1 MERNSDMANHTLILS
16 TAKVAIPERVTID
29 FITSL
34 INRGL
39 TGIEYFGP
47 EIDNQED
54 FIEPDMKLAS
64 EEISYFE
71 FFFDT
76 EEPIEYDLLSESDVD
91 GFVLEVI
98 KKSANIDLRADE
110 KDITIHL

>member
-1 MERNSDMANHTLILS
+1 MQNHTLILS
-16 TAKVAIPERVTID
+16 TAKVAIPEGVTID

-76 EEPIEYDLLSESDVD
+76 DEPIEYDLLSETDVD
-91 GFVLEVI
+91 GFVLDLI

-110 KDITIHL
+110 KDIIVYL

>member
-1 MERNSDMANHTLILS
+1 MQTHTLILS
-16 TAKVAIPERVTID
+16 IAKIEIPKGVTID
-29 FITSL
+29 FITNL

-39 TGIEYFGP
+39 TGIEYFGV

-54 FIEPDMKLAS
+54 FVEPDMKLAS

-76 EEPIEYDLLSESDVD
+76 EVPIEYELLSETDID
-91 GFVLEVI
+91 GLLLDLI
-98 KKSANIDLRADE
+98 KKTAHINLRADE
-110 KDITIHL
+110 KDILIYL

>member
-1 MERNSDMANHTLILS
+1 MANHTLILS
-16 TAKVAIPERVTID
+16 TAKVTIPANLRID

-39 TGIEYFGP
+39 TGVEYFGP

-76 EEPIEYDLLSESDVD
+76 QETIEYDLLSEIDVD
-91 GFVLEVI
+91 GLVLDLI
-98 KKSANIDLRADE
+98 KKSTNVGLRTE
-110 KDITIHL
+110 GKDIVIYL

>member
-1 MERNSDMANHTLILS
+1 METHTLILS
-16 TAKVAIPERVTID
+16 TAKIEIPKGVTTD
-29 FITSL
+29 FITNL
-34 INRGL
+34 INQGL

-47 EIDNQED
+47 EIDNPKD

-76 EEPIEYDLLSESDVD
+76 EDPIEYDLLSETDVD
-91 GFVLEVI
+91 GFVVDLI

-110 KDITIHL
+110 KDIIIYL

>member
-1 MERNSDMANHTLILS
+1 MNNHTLILS
-16 TAKVAIPERVTID
+16 TAKVTIPVDLKID
-29 FITSL
+29 FVTSL

-47 EIDNQED
+47 EIDNPED
-54 FIEPDMKLAS
+54 FIEPDMKLAI

-76 EEPIEYDLLSESDVD
+76 EDPIEYDLLSETDVD
-91 GFVLEVI
+91 GFVLDLI
-98 KKSANIDLRADE
+98 KKSANINLRADE
-110 KDITIHL
+110 KDIIIYL

>member
-1 MERNSDMANHTLILS
+1 MENHTLILS
-16 TAKVAIPERVTID
+16 TAKIEIPKGVTIE
-29 FITSL
+29 FITNL

-39 TGIEYFGP
+39 TGIEYFGV

-54 FIEPDMKLAS
+54 FIEPDMKVAS

-76 EEPIEYDLLSESDVD
+76 DEPIEYDQLSETDVD
-91 GFVLEVI
+91 GFLLDLI
-98 KKSANIDLRADE
+98 KKSAGIELRADG
-110 KDITIHL
+110 KDITINL

>member
-1 MERNSDMANHTLILS
+1 MKNHTLILS
-16 TAKVAIPERVTID
+16 AAKVTIPENATID

-47 EIDNQED
+47 EIDSQED

-64 EEISYFE
+64 EDISHFE

-76 EEPIEYDLLSESDVD
+76 EEPIEYELLSETDVD
-91 GFVLEVI
+91 GFILDLI
-98 KKSANIDLRADE
+98 KKSANIDLRADG
-110 KDITIHL
+110 KDILVYL

>member
-1 MERNSDMANHTLILS
+1 METHTLILS
-16 TAKVAIPERVTID
+16 TAKVAIPANLTID

-39 TGIEYFGP
+39 TGIEYFGQ

-54 FIEPDMKLAS
+54 FVEPDMKLAS

-76 EEPIEYDLLSESDVD
+76 EEPIEYDLLSETDVD
-91 GFVLEVI
+91 SFILDLI
-98 KKSANIDLRADE
+98 KKSANIELRADE
-110 KDITIHL
+110 KDVTLYLHH

>member
-1 MERNSDMANHTLILS
+1 MIAHTLILS
-16 TAKVAIPERVTID
+16 TAKVTIPENLSID
-29 FITSL
+29 FITSF

-54 FIEPDMKLAS
+54 FVEPDMKLAS

-76 EEPIEYDLLSESDVD
+76 EDPIEYDLLSETDVD
-91 GFVLEVI
+91 GFVLDLI

-110 KDITIHL
+110 KDVTLYLHH